1 LHCQKSSGRNSWEI
15 YRAHQSAMSSDH
27 LPTHSSAW
35 SPLYQPLFRALWI
48 AAVASNI
55 GTWMQNVGAAWLMT
69 SLAPSPTMVALVQA
83 ATSLPV
89 FLVALPAGAIADLVD
104 RRRLLLLT
112 QGWMLLAAGGL
123 GALTLMGATTP
134 WLLLTLTFALGLG
147 AAMNAPAWQAI
158 IPELITGSEVR
169 AAVTLNGVGYNLAR
183 AVGPALGGLTVGA
196 LGSGAVFILNA
207 LSFLGV
213 MVVLYGWKRPVG
225 EHALPAEDAFGAM
238 RSGIRYIRYAPALR
252 AVLSRTAVFIFG
264 GSALWALLPLVAR
277 QELALNATGY
287 GVLLGCL
294 GAGAVIGAALL
305 PQIQRRLSTDLF
317 LAGATLLF
325 AFATA
330 MPAYVRSFSL
340 VSAAMVAGGM
350 AWITIMSTFNVGAQV
365 TVPSWVRARALAV
378 YGLMFQG
385 GTAIGSTLWGIV
397 ADHVGLPMA
406 LVSAAATL
414 ILSLAAMG
422 RYRLKLEDEI
432 DLTPSPHWPEPVLSM
447 NPSPDSGPVLVT
459 IEYAIDPARAREFV
473 SAMQGV
479 RSLRLRD
486 GAYRWG
492 LFNDPAQPA
501 RYVETFVVAS
511 WAEHLR
517 QHERVTVADRETEDV
532 ARAFHVGATP
542 PVVSHLI
549 SARHQTTHK

>member
-1 LHCQKSSGRNSWEI
+1 MLRNSST
-15 YRAHQSAMSSDH
+15 RKGVVRTTPTSADKGPAVASV
-27 LPTHSSAW
+27 W
-35 SPLYQPLFRALWI
+35 SPLRNPLFRTLWL
-48 AAVASNI
+48 ATVVSNI
-55 GTWMQNVGAAWLMT
+55 GTWMHNVAAAWLMT

-123 GALTLMGATTP
+123 GALTLMGASTP

-330 MPAYVRSFSL
+330 MPAY
-340 VSAAMVAGGM
+340 
-350 AWITIMSTFNVGAQV
+350 
-365 TVPSWVRARALAV
+365 
-378 YGLMFQG
+378 
-385 GTAIGSTLWGIV
+385 
-397 ADHVGLPMA
+397 
-406 LVSAAATL
+406 
-414 ILSLAAMG
+414 
-422 RYRLKLEDEI
+422 
-432 DLTPSPHWPEPVLSM
+432 
-447 NPSPDSGPVLVT
+447 
-459 IEYAIDPARAREFV
+459 
-473 SAMQGV
+473 
-479 RSLRLRD
+479 
-486 GAYRWG
+486 
-492 LFNDPAQPA
+492 
-501 RYVETFVVAS
+501 
-511 WAEHLR
+511 
-517 QHERVTVADRETEDV
+517 
-532 ARAFHVGATP
+532 
-542 PVVSHLI
+542 
-549 SARHQTTHK
+549 

>member
-1 LHCQKSSGRNSWEI
+1 
-15 YRAHQSAMSSDH
+15 MSSDH

-330 MPAYVRSFSL
+330 IPAYVRSFSL

-501 RYVETFVVAS
+501 RYVETLMVAS

>member
-1 LHCQKSSGRNSWEI
+1 
-15 YRAHQSAMSSDH
+15 MSSDH

-69 SLAPSPTMVALVQA
+69 SLAPSSTMVALVQA

-123 GALTLMGATTP
+123 GVLTLMGATTP

-158 IPELITGSEVR
+158 IPELVTGSEMR

-183 AVGPALGGLTVGA
+183 AVGPALGGLIVGA

-213 MVVLYGWKRPVG
+213 MVVLYGWKRRVG
-225 EHALPAEDAFGAM
+225 EKALPAEDAFGAM
-238 RSGIRYIRYAPALR
+238 RSGIRYIRHAPALR
-252 AVLSRTAVFIFG
+252 AVLSRTAIFIFG

-294 GAGAVIGAALL
+294 GTGAVIGAALL

-330 MPAYVRSFSL
+330 IPAYVRSFGL
-340 VSAAMVAGGM
+340 VSAAMVAAGM

-414 ILSLAAMG
+414 ILSLVAMA

-432 DLTPSPHWPEPVLSM
+432 DLTPSPHWPEPALSM

-459 IEYAIDPARAREFV
+459 IEYAIDPARARDFV

>member
-1 LHCQKSSGRNSWEI
+1 
-15 YRAHQSAMSSDH
+15 MSSDH

-225 EHALPAEDAFGAM
+225 ELALPAEDAFGAM

-532 ARAFHVGATP
+532 ARAFHVAATP